1 MSDKYANFAALCAAE
16 VKGEDFRVYTA
27 VAEAAVA
34 IIAPHGGKI
43 ERGTS
48 EIARAV
54 AGNAYR
60 VYCFEGTKAANNRHL
75 HITSTNFDEPEG
87 AKLVAACDRVVAIH
101 GCEGGERTIFLGGRD
116 IALREAVRAELERA
130 GFATEVHP
138 NADLQG
144 LSPRNICNR
153 GRSGQGVQLEI
164 SPDLRD
170 IVRAD
175 TDAGRAALAS
185 LAGCIR
191 RAIAQQP
198 LSQPAAGSQQHLSPG
213 ATASISVMR

>member
-1 MSDKYANFAALCAAE
+1 VPDRYANFAALCAAE
-16 VKGEDFRVYTA
+16 VRGEDFRIYTA
-27 VAEAAVA
+27 AAEAAVA

-48 EIARAV
+48 EIAKAA
-54 AGNAYR
+54 AGDTYR
-60 VYCFEGTKAANNRHL
+60 VYSFEGTKAANNRHL

-87 AKLVAACDRVVAIH
+87 VKLVAECDQVVAIH

-116 IALREAVRAELERA
+116 TALKDAVRAELERA
-130 GFATEVHP
+130 GIATGVHP

-144 LSPRNICNR
+144 LSRRNICNR
-153 GRSGQGVQLEI
+153 GRSGRGVQLEI

-175 TDAGRAALAS
+175 TDAGRATLAS

-191 RAIAQQP
+191 RAIAKQP
-198 LSQPAAGSQQHLSPG
+198 LSLPAACEP
-213 ATASISVMR
+213 R